1 MRQLCEIFGPW
12 LPTTKLSPTANGV
25 NSRQRTYPLPL
36 TFWAFLSQVLSPGSS
51 CREIVRKV
59 QAWYAPQAKTPDSG
73 TSAYCQARHRLPLAC
88 LMDLHQTL
96 AHKLS
101 ARITT
106 PELWLGRCV
115 KVVDG
120 TGVSMPDTAANQQ
133 AWPQPAGQK
142 SGCGFPVVKLVACFC
157 LASGA
162 LLHWVE
168 GTLKEHDCRR
178 LQKLLSV
185 FKKGEIV
192 LADRGFS
199 SYASLATLWV
209 RGVDSVMR
217 VHHFRK
223 LDWRTGQRLGRR
235 DRRVTWQKGLLQ
247 GKLWT
252 AEQWAQL
259 PAEITVRLVEIVVV
273 VTRRGATPR
282 APRIRISRISRQ
294 DIAIQ
299 LYTSG
304 TTGKPKGAMLSHA
317 NFFNLVETG
326 REQKPD
332 WNIWSADDVS
342 LVAMPVFHI
351 GGSGWGVM
359 GLYHGAKGVIAREFD
374 PNKVLDF
381 FEQSGITKL
390 FMVPAAMQFVVRQPR
405 AREVDFSR
413 LKYMLYGASP
423 IPAALLKE
431 CIEVFGCGFVQ
442 MYGMTETTGT
452 IVALPPE
459 DHVEGLDRMRRPAR
473 PCPGSSS
480 RSSTPTATAAA
491 GRSRRDRHPLRLQH
505 GRLLESAGGHR
516 ADARRRRLAAHRR
529 RRLPWTRTAISSST
543 IGSRT

>member
-1 MRQLCEIFGPW
+1 MLNPTPFLPGLSHALAGRQRRSQLDELRAQSEQWRQSSLRQLCEIFGPW

-73 TSAYCQARHRLPLAC
+73 TSAYCQARRRLPLAC
-88 LMDLHQTL
+88 LTELHQTL
-96 AHKLS
+96 ASKLS

-120 TGVSMPDTAANQQ
+120 TGVSMPDTTANQQ
-133 AWPQPAGQK
+133 AWPQPSGQK
-142 SGCGFPVVKLVACFC
+142 TGCGFPVVKLVACFC

-168 GTLKEHDCRR
+168 GTLKEHDCRL

-199 SYASLATLWV
+199 SYASLATLWM

-259 PAEITVRLVEIVVV
+259 PAEITVRLIEIVVV
-273 VTRRGATPR
+273 VPGFRTQKLVLVTTLLDAQTYSAEALGQLYFRRWAVELFFRDIKATLGLDVLRCQTPAMVRKEIVMHALAYNLIR
-282 APRIRISRISRQ
+282 ALMQ
-294 DIAIQ
+294 DIAHRYQ
-299 LYTSG
+299 VAVQRLSFKG
-304 TTGKPKGAMLSHA
+304 TVDALRQW
-317 NFFNLVETG
+317 
-326 REQKPD
+326 RE
-332 WNIWSADDVS
+332 
-342 LVAMPVFHI
+342 L
-351 GGSGWGVM
+351 
-359 GLYHGAKGVIAREFD
+359 
-374 PNKVLDF
+374 
-381 FEQSGITKL
+381 FENTK
-390 FMVPAAMQFVVRQPR
+390 AQPR
-405 AREVDFSR
+405 AADKLRR
-413 LKYMLYGASP
+413 LFYQSIAND
-423 IPAALLKE
+423 LL
-431 CIEVFGCGFVQ
+431 
-442 MYGMTETTGT
+442 
-452 IVALPPE
+452 P
-459 DHVEGLDRMRRPAR
+459 DRHDRAEPRAVKRRPKNF
-473 PCPGSSS
+473 
-480 RSSTPTATAAA
+480 
-491 GRSRRDRHPLRLQH
+491 
-505 GRLLESAGGHR
+505 RLLTKPRHEMIVERNRKQSQKPSKNA
-516 ADARRRRLAAHRR
+516 LK
-529 RRLPWTRTAISSST
+529 
-543 IGSRT
+543 